1 MYCNRWGPE
10 IPGLSVRVCVCV
22 CVCLCVCL
30 FALERRNYWAD
41 FDETLQKWSHIQ
53 GCQLLRFGRSFI
65 RFPSLT
71 TPENT
76 PSKNYAEQKFRSDS
90 SIFVK
95 FRSEVISRSL
105 GEPAEPR
112 FFSEIAR
119 DFARLS
125 NAIVHETFV
134 RAVSCLFSQ
143 NLS

>member
-1 MYCNRWGPE
+1 MQ
-10 IPGLSVRVCVCV
+10 IQATSMH
-22 CVCLCVCL
+22 CLHQSD
-30 FALERRNYWAD
+30 A
-41 FDETLQKWSHIQ
+41 Q

-71 TPENT
+71 TPKNT

-95 FRSEVISRSL
+95 FRFEVTSSRSL

-112 FFSEIAR
+112 FSEIAR

-125 NAIVHETFV
+125 KRHCSRDIFLGSLMPIFTKSKLI
-134 RAVSCLFSQ
+134 SCIKLHF
-143 NLS
+143 